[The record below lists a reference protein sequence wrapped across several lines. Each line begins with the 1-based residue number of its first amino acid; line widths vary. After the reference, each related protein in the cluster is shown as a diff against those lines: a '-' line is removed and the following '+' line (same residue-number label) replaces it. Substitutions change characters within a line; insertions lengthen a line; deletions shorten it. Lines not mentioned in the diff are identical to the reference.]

1 MAAKRTSKRK
11 KYKLQDPKRFFGFI
25 AILVLMVLLL
35 VLVIRGCSGQ
45 KQQGGSKQDM
55 SSSQTDAS
63 QGAMVSAGLG
73 DMQKQTIAW
82 TVGLANMTRGIST
95 VEPDDTAQV
104 PKIYTIVIDPGCG
117 GSDSGNPGHGNVME
131 KAINLEV
138 ALKLKAEIESRYPD
152 VRIVMTRENDKTV
165 STQERIKTINDANAD
180 LAVSLHCDYFAGSAE
195 RRGVTTYYRQ
205 KSSTEEESSKAE
217 DSSAV
222 QLSISERSAQIAAA
236 LQKAAAQALETDDRG
251 CVEERYDILN
261 ETNAPTVLM
270 EMVYLT
276 DQSDY
281 AKITNEEYQTALAA
295 ALADGIYAELEALY
309 PTRAQSLTVAPK

>member
-25 AILVLMVLLL
+25 AILVLLVLLL
-35 VLVIRGCSGQ
+35 VLVIRGCSGP
-45 KQQGGSKQDM
+45 KQQGGSKPST
-55 SSSQTDAS
+55 SSSQTDTS
-63 QGAMVSAGLG
+63 QTATVSMGLG

-82 TVGLANMTRGIST
+82 TAGLANMTRGIST
-95 VEPDDTAQV
+95 AEPDDTTQV

-165 STQERIKTINDANAD
+165 STEERVKTINDANAD
-180 LAVSLHCDYFAGSAE
+180 LAISLHCDYFAGSAE

-205 KSSTEEESSKAE
+205 KSSTEEENSKAE

-251 CVEERYDILN
+251 CIEERYDILN

-281 AKITNEEYQTALAA
+281 AKITNEEYQTALAT

-309 PTRAQSLTVAPK
+309 PTRAQSLTVAPQ

>member
-25 AILVLMVLLL
+25 AILVLLVLLL
-35 VLVIRGCSGQ
+35 VLVIRGCSGP
-45 KQQGGSKQDM
+45 KQQGSKPST

-63 QGAMVSAGLG
+63 QTATVSTGLG

-95 VEPDDTAQV
+95 AEPDDTTQV

-165 STQERIKTINDANAD
+165 STEERVKTINDANAD
-180 LAVSLHCDYFAGSAE
+180 LAISLHCDYFAGSAE

-205 KSSTEEESSKAE
+205 KSSTGEESSKAE

-222 QLSISERSAQIAAA
+222 QLSVSERSAQIAAA

-281 AKITNEEYQTALAA
+281 AKITNEEYQKALAA

-309 PTRAQSLTVAPK
+309 PTRAQSQTVAPQ